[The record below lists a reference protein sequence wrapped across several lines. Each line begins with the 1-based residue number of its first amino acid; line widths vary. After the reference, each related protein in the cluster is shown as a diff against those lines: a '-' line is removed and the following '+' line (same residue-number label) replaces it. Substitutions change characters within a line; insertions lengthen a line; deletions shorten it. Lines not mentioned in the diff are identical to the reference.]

1 MVNIKLNK
9 LYVNLNM
16 LHLVEWEMKLHVC
29 HFFKLKIHFFLHNWW
44 GVNIWLYNL
53 SPHCSAL
60 FMSVVQQSVCSLVV
74 SRAVCSDFCLCQLSL
89 VRTARDVLT
98 GAHVAPRGTQEDALR
113 GQPRSLV
120 GFCRCCRQS
129 LHCLADAYPKQGL
142 AGDPWLFLVG
152 G

>member
-1 MVNIKLNK
+1 M
-9 LYVNLNM
+9 
-16 LHLVEWEMKLHVC
+16 
-29 HFFKLKIHFFLHNWW
+29 
-44 GVNIWLYNL
+44 
-53 SPHCSAL
+53 
-60 FMSVVQQSVCSLVV
+60 
-74 SRAVCSDFCLCQLSL
+74 CSDFCLCQLSL